1 MADSRAFSGAAE
13 ETAMAYARSLLRTGV
28 ASAHALHL
36 NDQLISC
43 VARHQVSP
51 ESFQS
56 SLTRFSLAHGADL
69 ASEASRAA
77 DAFISGLAASA
88 FLPVDEDESLTSA
101 IEAYFG
107 RLAAVARGEMT
118 PNELRSVTSKR
129 LNTAVADELSRA
141 ANVWFGFL
149 GTLDEQRGR
158 FAEEYLMTVLRSVD
172 PVGFHGDVVEIAGP
186 VNTTISTVVT
196 FDAAGM
202 DQTIIR
208 CGVSDVRR
216 ADGVGPAFIPDLVLT
231 PEEIVLERLR
241 DAHLSLSLWLDEA
254 VYDQGSPYVGALHIT
269 RDGAPR
275 LDIPLRITP
284 R

>member
-1 MADSRAFSGAAE
+1 MVDSRAFSGAAE
-13 ETAMAYARSLLRTGV
+13 DTAMAYARSLLRTGV

-43 VARHQVSP
+43 VARRQVSP
-51 ESFQS
+51 EAFQH
-56 SLTRFSLAHGADL
+56 SLTRFAHARGADL
-69 ASEASRAA
+69 ASQASRAA
-77 DAFISGLAASA
+77 EAFFSGLAASA
-88 FLPVDEDESLTSA
+88 FLPIEDGETLTGA
-101 IEAYFG
+101 TEAYFAQ
-107 RLAAVARGEMT
+107 LAALARGETT
-118 PNELRSVTSKR
+118 PNEFRRVTSKR

-141 ANVWFGFL
+141 AGVWFEYL

-196 FDAAGM
+196 FDGADM
-202 DQTIIR
+202 DRTIVR

-216 ADGVGPAFIPDLVLT
+216 ADGVGPAFTPDVVLT
-231 PEEIVLERLR
+231 PEEIVLERVH
-241 DAHLSLSLWLDEA
+241 DAQLSLSLWLDEA
-254 VYDQGSPYVGALHIT
+254 IYDQGSPYVGALHIT

-275 LDIPLRITP
+275 LEIPLRITP

>member
-51 ESFQS
+51 ASFQ
-56 SLTRFSLAHGADL
+56 RSLARFAQARGADL
-69 ASEASRAA
+69 ASDASRAA
-77 DAFISGLAASA
+77 EAFISGLTASA
-88 FLPVDEDESLTSA
+88 FLPVDDDESLTGA
-101 IEAYFG
+101 VEAHFA

-118 PNELRSVTSKR
+118 PNELRRVTTRR

-141 ANVWFGFL
+141 AGVWFEFL

-158 FAEEYLMTVLRSVD
+158 FAEECLMTVLRSVD

-196 FDAAGM
+196 FDGALA
-202 DQTIIR
+202 DRAILR

-216 ADGVGPAFIPDLVLT
+216 ADGVGPAFMPDLLLT
-231 PEEIVLERLR
+231 PDQIVVERAR
-241 DAHLSLSLWLDEA
+241 DARLSLSLWLDQAIYE
-254 VYDQGSPYVGALHIT
+254 QGSPYVGALHIT

-275 LDIPLRITP
+275 LEIPLRITP